1 VPIPG
6 NFLSETT
13 STIDPNASGWVA
25 HLNATVARGT
35 GGTVTTGCLLMRSV
49 AAGETQCRTV
59 ASYAVTPG
67 VEYTAFADAFGATV
81 PERIGIRW
89 LDASSTELSITWSV
103 TTSAASSIWHR
114 IAVADWA
121 PANAAYAQ
129 VMFASTTAAAMVGT
143 FLDNI
148 YLGLPKRT
156 TGNLLSSSTETS
168 ERAADW
174 EYLAVTNCSISRTMP
189 PVGWSSLAYQSG
201 GHVATMT
208 VTGAGDAEFRSTDL
222 PPVTPG
228 QEYLAHA
235 HLNPPSGSTPWIEL
249 RFYDSTFA
257 QIQATRAVL
266 AEPGTSWYRQKV
278 TDVAPGGAAY
288 ATVAFGLV
296 GATAGQVLRTD
307 GVVIMAVPPLYE
319 GSVLPYEDA
328 AFEQG
333 IGSWTV
339 ASGVAT
345 LARLE
350 PWGTDGLEGSYCMNV
365 SSATATTSV
374 IRSGRVPVGDAAG
387 QTWTVQA
394 GFKVA
399 AGSWTLTRSIR
410 WYDDADVLLSVTS
423 GAPAA
428 IPTPNWWLLN
438 AQHLA
443 PAGATQAEVE
453 YTLTATAPSSIVRLD
468 KVGLWQSV
476 PVSEAMANQ
485 DTASVTVTLREL
497 FLGDTI
503 SVWRVLPDG
512 SRTLVRG
519 TDGLIDAVTI
529 TSETLVIE
537 DYETPLG
544 VPVTYYSES
553 RSGTLVTQT
562 RTPGPV
568 TLEVPDPNW
577 CWIKDPGNP
586 QRNAVFQA
594 VLAPDWE
601 RPIIQ
606 AEHRVRGRRNAIIHS
621 DVRSGYEGELTLRT
635 LDDDQRTGLH
645 FLIDPGNVL
654 LLQFAPGLGIAD
666 TYVNVGPAGEARI
679 TPYGGEPRRLWTLP
693 LKQADMPVS
702 VGVAGSA
709 GRTWQ
714 DILTENSTWQQGLD
728 RYATW
733 ENVMLNRPIG
743 G

>member
-1 VPIPG
+1 
-6 NFLSETT
+6 
-13 STIDPNASGWVA
+13 
-25 HLNATVARGT
+25 
-35 GGTVTTGCLLMRSV
+35 
-49 AAGETQCRTV
+49 
-59 ASYAVTPG
+59 
-67 VEYTAFADAFGATV
+67 
-81 PERIGIRW
+81 
-89 LDASSTELSITWSV
+89 
-103 TTSAASSIWHR
+103 
-114 IAVADWA
+114 
-121 PANAAYAQ
+121 
-129 VMFASTTAAAMVGT
+129 
-143 FLDNI
+143 
-148 YLGLPKRT
+148 
-156 TGNLLSSSTETS
+156 
-168 ERAADW
+168 
-174 EYLAVTNCSISRTMP
+174 
-189 PVGWSSLAYQSG
+189 
-201 GHVATMT
+201 
-208 VTGAGDAEFRSTDL
+208 
-222 PPVTPG
+222 
-228 QEYLAHA
+228 
-235 HLNPPSGSTPWIEL
+235 
-249 RFYDSTFA
+249 
-257 QIQATRAVL
+257 
-266 AEPGTSWYRQKV
+266 
-278 TDVAPGGAAY
+278 
-288 ATVAFGLV
+288 
-296 GATAGQVLRTD
+296 
-307 GVVIMAVPPLYE
+307 
-319 GSVLPYEDA
+319 
-328 AFEQG
+328 
-333 IGSWTV
+333 
-339 ASGVAT
+339 
-345 LARLE
+345 
-350 PWGTDGLEGSYCMNV
+350 
-365 SSATATTSV
+365 
-374 IRSGRVPVGDAAG
+374 
-387 QTWTVQA
+387 VQA

-635 LDDDQRTGLH
+635 LDDDQRTGLQ